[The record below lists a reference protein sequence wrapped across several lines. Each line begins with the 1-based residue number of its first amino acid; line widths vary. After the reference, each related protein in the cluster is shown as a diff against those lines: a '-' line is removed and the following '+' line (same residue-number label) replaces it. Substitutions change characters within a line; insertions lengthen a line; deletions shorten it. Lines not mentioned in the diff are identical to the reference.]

1 MDVKSFLPT
10 GLQNT
15 FFQIFFEEYP
25 TKIFVLLKIFVYHLH
40 VLELNQ
46 ENDRKPIISKRK
58 V

>member
-15 FFQIFFEEYP
+15 SFQIFFEEYP